1 MFPAIFPWDERDGL
15 MTFIDQLK
23 YQEFI
28 EDTDKHFK
36 YARIVNFDIIRKE
49 VAQTKLPK
57 ETEKYQTIDNSR
69 LGKYPQKKNQILS
82 SAFLCQRKDVF
93 VDKSLSLEH
102 LFFSYSKFRRM

>member
-1 MFPAIFPWDERDGL
+1 MVKKLVNNYITEYVPSNLPWDERDGL
-15 MTFIDQLK
+15 MTYIDQLE

-69 LGKYPQKKNQILS
+69 LGKYPQKKIRSYPQL
-82 SAFLCQRKDVF
+82 FCVKEKMF
-93 VDKSLSLEH
+93 SLTSPCI
-102 LFFSYSKFRRM
+102 